1 MRLFIEFTNI
11 NMYEIIENGD
21 YILTIG
27 QPVPHMVADPNQLE
41 RERERATLL
50 LCIAGEGVSIL
61 IYTCS
66 VGLKRC
72 VVHL

>member
-41 RERERATLL
+41 REREREREREQHYYYVLQVKEYQYSSTPALL
-50 LCIAGEGVSIL
+50 D
-61 IYTCS
+61 
-66 VGLKRC
+66 
-72 VVHL
+72 